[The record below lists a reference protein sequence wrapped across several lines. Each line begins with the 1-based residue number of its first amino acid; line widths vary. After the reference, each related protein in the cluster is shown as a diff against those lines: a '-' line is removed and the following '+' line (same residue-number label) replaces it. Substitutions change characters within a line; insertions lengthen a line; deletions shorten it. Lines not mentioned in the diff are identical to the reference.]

1 MVDYESFSAA
11 QMSYAQ
17 VLESMRISLG
27 LLRNQLVTCNA
38 SKKILEADLAKV
50 GEKNQELFNR
60 NWALEG
66 EVAELKSQLQLQAS
80 EKLESQRLA
89 EKVTIQ
95 VC

>member
-38 SKKILEADLAKV
+38 SKKILEADLAKL
-50 GEKNQELFNR
+50 GSRNR
-60 NWALEG
+60 VLEG